1 MSTFASRQLR
11 LRVLE
16 ALEARVKQFLRR
28 EELWPLRVPR
38 EPLLLDDVLRQSLA
52 DDARRFDVA
61 TLKSRPLL
69 SLEWEDGSRWEA
81 WVGVLPSGL
90 KIYCD
95 TGEDETR
102 VLASGGRN
110 EGDESDRAFLELFAE
125 SAGGHFGIEM
135 AGGAPRSVRSPMDR
149 EFLVDR
155 FVDLFEVT
163 GSEDSLR
170 AQLPEQPDDRRN
182 TWRRTGLPVR
192 RRSLAGRRAAAAFA
206 HFFSGILTA
215 LQVPSPAPSYSTVP
229 VIRSFSTSPANAP
242 LTVVPSATTV
252 TMNSTWFSFTVP
264 SSADLP

>member
-28 EELWPLRVPR
+28 EELRPLRVPR

-52 DDARRFDVA
+52 EDAPRFDVA

-110 EGDESDRAFLELFAE
+110 DGDESDRAFLELFAE

-135 AGGAPRSVRSPMDR
+135 AGGAPRSVRSPVDR
-149 EFLVDR
+149 EFLLDR

-163 GSEDSLR
+163 ASEDSLR
-170 AQLPEQPDDRRN
+170 AQLPEQPGTEGAPAGGRDFRADVEV
-182 TWRRTGLPVR
+182 WLAAALR
-192 RRSLAGRRAAAAFA
+192 RRSL
-206 HFFSGILTA
+206 TA
-215 LQVPSPAPSYSTVP
+215 SLGS
-229 VIRSFSTSPANAP
+229 
-242 LTVVPSATTV
+242 
-252 TMNSTWFSFTVP
+252 
-264 SSADLP
+264 

>member
-38 EPLLLDDVLRQSLA
+38 EPLLLDGVLRQALA

-69 SLEWEDGSRWEA
+69 SLEWKDGSRWEA

-170 AQLPEQPDDRRN
+170 AQLPEQPDTAGTPGGGRDFRSDVEV
-182 TWRRTGLPVR
+182 WLAAALR
-192 RRSLAGRRAAAAFA
+192 RRSL
-206 HFFSGILTA
+206 
-215 LQVPSPAPSYSTVP
+215 
-229 VIRSFSTSPANAP
+229 TSS
-242 LTVVPSATTV
+242 LES
-252 TMNSTWFSFTVP
+252 
-264 SSADLP
+264 

>member
-1 MSTFASRQLR
+1 MSHAARQLR
-11 LRVLE
+11 VRVLE
-16 ALEARVKQFLRR
+16 ALEDRVKQFLRR

-38 EPLLLDDVLRQSLA
+38 EPLRLEDVLRQSIA
-52 DDARRFDVA
+52 EDARRFDVA
-61 TLKSRPLL
+61 TLKSRSLL
-69 SLEWEDGSRWEA
+69 SLEWPDASRWEA
-81 WVGVLPSGL
+81 WVTVLPSGL
-90 KIYCD
+90 KVYCD

-170 AQLPEQPDDRRN
+170 TQLPASSASERAPAGGRDFKADVEI
-182 TWRRTGLPVR
+182 WLAAALR
-192 RRSLAGRRAAAAFA
+192 RRSL
-206 HFFSGILTA
+206 TA
-215 LQVPSPAPSYSTVP
+215 SLES
-229 VIRSFSTSPANAP
+229 
-242 LTVVPSATTV
+242 
-252 TMNSTWFSFTVP
+252 
-264 SSADLP
+264 

>member
-1 MSTFASRQLR
+1 LSTFASRQLR
-11 LRVLE
+11 LRVLG

-69 SLEWEDGSRWEA
+69 SLEWKDGSRWEA

-170 AQLPEQPDDRRN
+170 AQLPEPLETEGTPGGGRDFRSDVEV
-182 TWRRTGLPVR
+182 WLAAALR
-192 RRSLAGRRAAAAFA
+192 RRSL
-206 HFFSGILTA
+206 
-215 LQVPSPAPSYSTVP
+215 
-229 VIRSFSTSPANAP
+229 TSS
-242 LTVVPSATTV
+242 LES
-252 TMNSTWFSFTVP
+252 
-264 SSADLP
+264 